1 MHYDDD
7 DDPLRADHRNMKRLD
22 ELTQILL
29 DPDSDEFDR
38 KVAIEERDQLKILS
52 EQAPWKTVKPIP
64 DENERLRDRLAQ
76 KRFRRDFPD
85 ALSEEEEEEQREY
98 LRMDEEAARL
108 ADLDEAEERRL
119 EREDEFEA
127 DYERELQRDPNFAK
141 REFIN
146 RQDDLQRDIG
156 LKLEEEDPEGPESN
170 FEIENRLYRKW
181 GALYTHNPSAV
192 RERDSRVREL
202 MHVRGEPWSFRTFD
216 KVCEQMDHELTL
228 AQHKL
233 DRGKL

>member
-1 MHYDDD
+1 MIDNEEQSNAVD
-7 DDPLRADHRNMKRLD
+7 ARNIQRLD
-22 ELTQILL
+22 ELTKILM

-38 KVAIEERDQLKILS
+38 KLAIEERDQLKILS
-52 EQAPWKTVKPIP
+52 EQAPWKTVKAVP
-64 DENERLRDRLAQ
+64 DENERMRERLAQ

-85 ALSEEEEEEQREY
+85 ALSESEEEEQREY

-119 EREDEFEA
+119 EREDEFEEK
-127 DYERELQRDPNFAK
+127 YEEELQRDPNFAK

-146 RQDDLQRDIG
+146 KQDDLERDIH
-156 LKLEEEDPEGPESN
+156 LRLEEEDPEGPESN

-202 MHVRGEPWSFRTFD
+202 IHVRGEPWSFRTFD
-216 KVCEQMDHELTL
+216 KVCVEMDHELTI